1 MKMPVSST
9 EMKAVCQAVIESSKF
24 VRSPRMCRLLEFL
37 VEAAIAGDTRNTSE
51 YAIGISVF
59 NRNAS
64 TYYTAEDPAVRV
76 QVGRLRDKLK
86 DYCYT
91 VKPAIEIS
99 IPLGSYMPCFKRTRP
114 VQREAAKTLI
124 FRPIACISESDAGQS
139 FTRGLQDEMQH
150 QLFKFLSGHS
160 IIHQRVFSSTAKSY
174 ARVDDTDDTHS
185 EGYLLETCSR
195 VESHRVRISAHL
207 LDASNGY
214 ISWSEQFD
222 RKMQQCI
229 SLQEELALS
238 ICTALSKYLMIK
250 NESPKTL
257 FSIAANEPEKP
268 DCGASASVSVS
279 AAASTSV
286 FVSMIAVE

>member
-174 ARVDDTDDTHS
+174 ARVDDTDDTDGTHS

-195 VESHRVRISAHL
+195 VERHRVRISAHL
-207 LDASNGY
+207 LDASNGH

-222 RKMQQCI
+222 RKLQHCI
-229 SLQEELALS
+229 SLQEELAQS

-250 NESPKTL
+250 NETAKTL
-257 FSIAANEPEKP
+257 FPIAVCEPEKP
-268 DCGASASVSVS
+268 DCGASVPY
-279 AAASTSV
+279 TSL
-286 FVSMIAVE
+286 FANMFAVE